1 MRRLILHSFQ
11 SPGDVVMLTAAMRD
25 LHAAAPGQFLTD
37 VRTSAD
43 ALFENNPRITRLQE
57 GASGVESI
65 DMHYPLVHQS
75 NQRPYHFLHG
85 YAQYLEERLG
95 LRIPV
100 TRFAG
105 DIHLNNAEKQL
116 PPPGKERGIPEH
128 FWIIIAGGKN
138 DFTAKWW
145 NPVSYQKVVDH
156 FRGRLQFV
164 QCGEAA
170 HWHPP
175 LTGVIDLLGKTNIR
189 EFVRLMYHADGVVCP
204 VTFAMHLA
212 AAVETKPGRP
222 RVRPCVVIAGG
233 REPKHWEAY
242 PQHQF
247 LDTIGMLPC
256 CAEGGC
262 WKSRCQLVG
271 DGDPKDHHDV
281 CVSPV
286 QVRSDLRIAKC
297 MDMITPEDVIRRIEM
312 YLASGMHR
320 PSTDRN
326 GHPETTAAATIPQP
340 APVTDRAAPASVAKT
355 RNVLLEFRHGL
366 GDAVQLTVVLRHLQ
380 HYYPSWNVDVAALVG
395 KHSAY
400 SGLCRQALIL
410 DRDFVSRDQYHQTIS
425 LEWHEARKAYAD
437 APSTKPVRCLEEVF
451 QLAPIRDLC
460 RYQIATSP
468 EAKAKASQYL
478 ARICRCEP
486 NAAGRFP
493 AVLIHYQGNT
503 SEDKKNL
510 PHEHIRDICDLIRRL
525 NFVPVILDWDRRS
538 PLVDQ
543 QHVFNPDAADELW
556 GGIGTGDAEVLAA
569 LTEASS
575 LMIGVDSGPLHVAG
589 ATTTPTIGV
598 WTQHHPVH
606 FFDLAD
612 NVIHLVP
619 ETHDRL
625 VHEPAAL
632 LYFANHYQHR
642 VYRQIAVELA
652 VLTENLLTGEPIE
665 QLANKSFL
673 KQLRSRS
680 YDQHYYDE
688 HKHAGLDYL
697 NFGEWQ
703 QQYGRW
709 FVESLGLRG
718 KRVLDV
724 GCACGS
730 ILRGLGQAGAIV
742 QGVELNEHMVQLG
755 RTMWPDMAPLLFICD
770 AVNLHL
776 FDDASWD
783 AIHTAQ
789 VAEHWKP
796 QLVPHILEE
805 FQRVMIPGGLLF
817 CALDTEESMVRE
829 KRNIENEDPTHICI
843 RPMRWWHEQLEA
855 AGWQVCSA
863 EFEPALRSHS
873 ESFLKQYEWDW
884 FLARRR

>member
-1 MRRLILHSFQ
+1 
-11 SPGDVVMLTAAMRD
+11 MLTAAIRD
-25 LHAAAPGQFLTD
+25 LHVAAPGQYQTD

-43 ALFENNPRITRLQE
+43 ALFENNPCITRL
-57 GASGVESI
+57 GDGDSGVESL

-95 LRIPV
+95 LRIPL

-116 PPPGKERGIPEH
+116 PPPGKELGIPEH

-145 NPVSYQKVVDH
+145 NPASYQAVVDH
-156 FRGRLQFV
+156 FLGRIQFV
-164 QCGEAA
+164 QCGEAG

-175 LTGVIDLLGKTNIR
+175 LTGVINLLGKTTTR

-286 QVRSDLRIAKC
+286 QIRPDLRIAKC
-297 MDMITPEDVIRRIEM
+297 MEMITPEDVTRRIEM

-320 PSTDRN
+320 LSTDRN
-326 GHPETTAAATIPQP
+326 GHPETAAAVAP
-340 APVTDRAAPASVAKT
+340 APPIPDHALVEKAVKT

-366 GDAVQLTVVLRHLQ
+366 GDAVQFTVLLRHLQ
-380 HYYPSWNVDVAALVG
+380 HYHPDWNVDVAALVG

-400 SGLCRQALIL
+400 SGLCRNVLIL
-410 DRDFVSRDQYHQTIS
+410 DRHVLDRKQYHETIA
-425 LEWHEARKAYAD
+425 LEWHECRKAYSD
-437 APSTKPVRCLEEVF
+437 FPSTKPTRCLEEVF
-451 QLAPIRDLC
+451 HLTPIPELC
-460 RYQIATSP
+460 RYQIATGP
-468 EAKAKASQYL
+468 EANAKARRYL
-478 ARICRCEP
+478 AHLCQCEP
-486 NAAGRFP
+486 NREGRFP

-510 PHEHIRDICDLIRRL
+510 PHELIRNICDLIRRL
-525 NFVPVILDWDRRS
+525 NFVPVIFDWDRRS

-543 QHVFNPDAADELW
+543 QHVFNPDAGDQLW
-556 GGIGTGDAEVLAA
+556 GGIGTGDAETLAA
-569 LTEASS
+569 LIEASS

-598 WTQHHPVH
+598 WTKHHPVH

-612 NVIHLVP
+612 QVIHLVP
-619 ETHDRL
+619 EEHSQL
-625 VHEPAAL
+625 VNGPSAL
-632 LYFANHYQHR
+632 AYFESHYRHR
-642 VYRQIAVELA
+642 VYRQLEIELA
-652 VLTENLLTGEPIE
+652 VLTESLLTGEPIE

-673 KQLRSRS
+673 KQLHARS
-680 YDQHYYDE
+680 YDQRYYDE

-709 FVESLGLRG
+709 FVESLGLKGR
-718 KRVLDV
+718 RILDV

-730 ILRGLGQAGAIV
+730 MLRGLVQAGAIV

-755 RTMWPDMAPLLFICD
+755 RSKWPDMTPLLHICD

-776 FDDASWD
+776 FDEASWEV
-783 AIHTAQ
+783 IHSAQ

-805 FQRVMIPGGLLF
+805 FHRVVAPGGLLF
-817 CALDTEESMVRE
+817 CALDTEESMTRE
-829 KRNIENEDPTHICI
+829 KRNLEDEDPTHICI
-843 RPMRWWHEQLEA
+843 RPMQWWHEQLNA
-855 AGWQVCSA
+855 AGWQVCSS
-863 EFEPALRSHS
+863 EFESSLRNHS
-873 ESFLKQYEWDW
+873 ESLLKQYEWDW
-884 FLARRR
+884 FLARRQ